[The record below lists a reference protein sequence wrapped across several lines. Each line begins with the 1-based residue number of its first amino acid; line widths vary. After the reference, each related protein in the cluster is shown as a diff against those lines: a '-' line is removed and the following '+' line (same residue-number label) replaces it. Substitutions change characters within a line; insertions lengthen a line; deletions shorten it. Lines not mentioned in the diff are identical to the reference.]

1 MFCCSALH
9 SDDPVTLPSLA
20 CQPSRA
26 QTRCA
31 REATWRPTRPP
42 RAPPAPPP
50 SVLWRKVQQDP
61 LKAQLRLALGGGVWL
76 SWAVKIKK
84 KLKPVAPFL
93 GKFRPTVGQCC
104 HQCAPR
110 SLGWKLLKTSPSLG
124 FQDLLAVNETHTRY
138 RGWLVRRV
146 CCVLFVGGRRVY
158 PSPASDRADRVCS
171 SARVQKAAAAGRFEQ
186 RAPQHLALTTRGRAA
201 HVLPVIDTCISPI
214 LLRVCSWVLLRLLGS
229 VFCSVQVNLSQLAAL
244 HKASEME
251 APLVF
256 VSVQQCGLDY
266 ALLPLVL
273 LCHNLRVPYTICP
286 LWMGGSWLGSVL
298 QRLGVI
304 LRPGSSGTEQDPE
317 EDRLYG
323 PLMTSLVAELL
334 REGQSVSVTL
344 ARGSG
349 RGGQWLARV
358 WEAVRDGSVP
368 DVTLVP
374 VSIAYDRPP
383 DPGLPRQGRGLAFL
397 QYVLSLLRGGQR
409 GSVRIHFAQAFSLK
423 EMCDTGRCCVDGARP
438 LQELLLPAILKN
450 RSDAVYG
457 QKSVSWV
464 LAPPHCPELPHPE
477 RQFCTALVQHLL
489 HSTTSCT
496 AVMSTGL
503 VSCLLLHKHR
513 RGVRL
518 SELCRDSSWLLEE
531 VLFRNRDVGFGGSLW
546 SVVHHALSL
555 LRPSLVMALLP
566 PGREPLIAPRP
577 CPAALLSLAQHCDIL
592 THTFI
597 LEAVGACAVSSMLSE
612 VAHCGGGGG
621 GEMEFDVA
629 LCQEELTEKALQLC
643 YLLPLGH
650 HPPCQSPL
658 SFALDAVDS
667 LVRCG
672 ILVMEEL
679 PRDRPVCDFLRTQG
693 TLRWSATD
701 EQDHSDSDCEEQDT
715 RRYRLSQP
723 SQCPDLL
730 LFLCSML
737 SVQLRAL
744 SWAIEGLQTILTP
757 VPESECVSQ
766 VHAHLCDRAR
776 QDRQRFESSS
786 VEVAR
791 EAVRTLTDLGV
802 LEEVVEKDSI
812 ALGISPLFQQ
822 AANRDKLH
830 KFICQFLCS

>member
-1 MFCCSALH
+1 
-9 SDDPVTLPSLA
+9 
-20 CQPSRA
+20 
-26 QTRCA
+26 
-31 REATWRPTRPP
+31 PP
-42 RAPPAPPP
+42 RRPA
-50 SVLWRKVQQDP
+50 
-61 LKAQLRLALGGGVWL
+61 L

-171 SARVQKAAAAGRFEQ
+171 SARVQRAAAAGRFEQ
-186 RAPQHLALTTRGRAA
+186 RGPQHLALTTRGRAA

-286 LWMGGSWLGSVL
+286 PLDGWLRSVL

-323 PLMTSLVAELL
+323 PLMTS
-334 REGQSVSVTL
+334 
-344 ARGSG
+344 
-349 RGGQWLARV
+349 
-358 WEAVRDGSVP
+358 
-368 DVTLVP
+368 
-374 VSIAYDRPP
+374 
-383 DPGLPRQGRGLAFL
+383 GRGLAFL

-423 EMCDTGRCCVDGARP
+423 EMCDTGRCRVDGARP

-489 HSTTSCT
+489 HSTTSCA

-555 LRPSLVMALLP
+555 LRPSLVMAQLP

-577 CPAALLSLAQHCDIL
+577 CPAALLSLARHCDIL
-592 THTFI
+592 THAFI

-744 SWAIEGLQTILTP
+744 SWAIEGLQTIRTP

-766 VHAHLCDRAR
+766 VHARLCDRAR

-791 EAVRTLTDLGV
+791 EAVRTLTDLGVSETHGNTTV